1 MNLIFAVRLKRVLE
15 VLGYK
20 INYLKT
26 LLIQYGGMLASD
38 ITPARSGYFAVPV
51 MLASEK
57 VPIPIGL
64 SSILGIQSIEFFIKM
79 FGGCLALFYLLYTV
93 SLSRD
98 IFILSFF
105 GVVLMFA
112 GGVVLAT
119 AMWSKRAAGL
129 IEFLNRLPLFGR
141 ISHFLFGK
149 VAEFQEESQKIKSI
163 AAEILILTI
172 VSWFVKALEW
182 YFIALALGIDQI
194 PFIAYMFLHPLITAL
209 SFVPVTPS
217 GIGFQEGAAVG
228 VFYLLGVG
236 MDVGLA
242 FALMARAIVTLQ
254 DFIGVYAISKTGVKI
269 LEAIPSVRKSR
280 RE

>member
-1 MNLIFAVRLKRVLE
+1 MKSLWAFLVQVIIGLTILAGVGWYIGAQNIEKVLAQMDLSFILLSFLAYIGMNLIFAVRLKRVLE

-98 IFILSFF
+98 IFVLSFF

-129 IEFLNRLPLFGR
+129 IEFLNRLPLIGR

-194 PFIAYMFLHPLITAL
+194 PFI
-209 SFVPVTPS
+209 
-217 GIGFQEGAAVG
+217 
-228 VFYLLGVG
+228 
-236 MDVGLA
+236 
-242 FALMARAIVTLQ
+242 
-254 DFIGVYAISKTGVKI
+254 
-269 LEAIPSVRKSR
+269 
-280 RE
+280 